1 MLTMNCLAEEQW
13 IGSRG
18 HQTYGFI
25 HSSSTD
31 YICVAMLVSNV
42 EQQYLGSAAVS
53 IAEDVAYMVCDTAI
67 MSDVVVCCFDPTFAD
82 LKHY

>member
-1 MLTMNCLAEEQW
+1 
-13 IGSRG
+13 
-18 HQTYGFI
+18 
-25 HSSSTD
+25 
-31 YICVAMLVSNV
+31 MLVSNV